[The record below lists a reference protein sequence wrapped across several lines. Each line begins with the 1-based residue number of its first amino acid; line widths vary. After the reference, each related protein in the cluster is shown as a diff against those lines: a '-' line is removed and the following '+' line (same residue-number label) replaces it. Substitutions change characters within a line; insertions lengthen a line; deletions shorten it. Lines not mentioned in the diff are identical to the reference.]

1 MGNLRA
7 RGILIRESIC
17 YHCRTDLGALQARAD
32 RFLKA
37 ARAILGGIGPEQA
50 SEVFLA
56 RKRVA

>member
-7 RGILIRESIC
+7 RGVLIRESIC
-17 YHCRTDLGALQARAD
+17 YHSRTDLGAPQARAD

-37 ARAILGGIGPEQA
+37 ARAIDVGTRPERL
-50 SEVFLA
+50 SEDFFA